1 MVTRIGLFEAKTN
14 FRKFVKRAAGGEIIE
29 ITDRGKPLARLVS
42 ASARDSGRETLQ
54 LAFERFKQLR
64 ENAVLNPPG
73 LSEVTVKEL
82 VEEGRKW

>member
-14 FRKFVKRAAGGEIIE
+14 FGKFAKRAAGGEIIE

-42 ASARDSGRETLQ
+42 ASAGDSTRETLQ
-54 LAFERFKQLR
+54 SAFERFKQLR
-64 ENAVLNPPG
+64 KNAVLNPPG
-73 LSEVTVKEL
+73 LPQLTAKEL